1 MTTMKVARSV
11 DQAMSYQGKS
21 NKELAQILEVSES
34 RASLL
39 RNGKADMRID
49 QLYAVS
55 EWLGFTTDELA
66 RGLILVPADAAA

>member
-49 QLYAVS
+49 QLYTVA

>member
-1 MTTMKVARSV
+1 MTTTKVARSV

-21 NKELAQILEVSES
+21 NKELAKILEVSES

-66 RGLILVPADAAA
+66 RGLVLVPAKAAA